1 MTTLDIRIHAISY
14 ECVECGKI
22 NPCMLFDINALD
34 FEPPTYCPYDGS
46 TLAKWVEVEQK
57 EIGVS
62 P

>member
-1 MTTLDIRIHAISY
+1 MTTMDIRIHATAY

-22 NPCMLFDINALD
+22 NPCMLCDINELD

-46 TLAKWVEVEQK
+46 TLWVEVEQK